1 VTAPGLTRP
10 AGGARSPGTLAG
22 RGYEVLAGRP
32 GLVRTLSVVAFVGC
46 WQWGA
51 EAGVL
56 DPRFYSS
63 PTEIVAAGIEL
74 FRTTQMR
81 EHFAVTGAEL
91 GAGYLL
97 GAALAVLAGFLMGY
111 YRWFGALTDPIVMA
125 LYVTPR
131 LAIYPVLV
139 IWFGL
144 GMGSKVTMVFLG
156 TFFMVL
162 INTIAGV
169 RDVDQSLVRAARSF
183 LAGRAFILRKVVIP
197 ATVPSIMTGLRQGF
211 SQAVIAVI
219 TAEMF
224 LSMSGLGNLITTYG
238 QATRVDTLMFIV
250 LMVSALAYLA
260 IRGLSALEDRVSAWR
275 PR

>member
-1 VTAPGLTRP
+1 MSGVYEWFATRP
-10 AGGARSPGTLAG
+10 W
-22 RGYEVLAGRP
+22 
-32 GLVRTLSVVAFVGC
+32 LVRTLSLVLFVAAWQVG
-46 WQWGA
+46 A
-51 EAGVL
+51 STGVL
-56 DPRFYSS
+56 DIRFYSS
-63 PTEIVAAGIEL
+63 PAEVVVAGVDL
-74 FRTTQMR
+74 FRENEMLPHFVTTG
-81 EHFAVTGAEL
+81 TEL
-91 GAGYLL
+91 LVGYVS
-97 GAALAVLAGFLMGY
+97 GGALAILLGFLMGY

-144 GMGSKVTMVFLG
+144 GMGSKIIMVFLG

-183 LAGRAFILRKVVIP
+183 MASRTFILRKVIIP
-197 ATVPSIMTGLRQGF
+197 GSVPSIMTGLRQGF

-224 LSMSGLGNLITTYG
+224 LSMSGLGNLISSYG
-238 QATRVDTLMFIV
+238 QAVRTDTLMFLVVMIGT
-250 LMVSALAYLA
+250 LAYLA
-260 IRGLSALEDRVSAWR
+260 IRGLSAIEAKVSAWR